1 MADKTSPR
9 RGFILIS
16 PVIDILR
23 QVVRSLR
30 RAGNRFTHSA
40 RHRRAIA
47 RLESLPRTNS
57 FLFVCHGNICR
68 SPYAAAALRSS
79 LGSSSI
85 DERRATSAGFV
96 GSGRPSP
103 SEALDVAAER
113 GVDLSRHW
121 SQMVSAEIV
130 RGADVILVMNAAQQA
145 ALRMRFRCSD
155 KVLVFGDLDPHS
167 NGSRE
172 ILDPINKPV
181 AAFRDSYDRI
191 DRCLHTLAEIIG
203 THRGRT

>member
-1 MADKTSPR
+1 M
-9 RGFILIS
+9 IS

-23 QVVRSLR
+23 QIVRSLR
-30 RAGNRFTHSA
+30 RTRNRFTHSA
-40 RHRRAIA
+40 CHRRAIA

-68 SPYAAAALRSS
+68 SPYAAEALRLS
-79 LGSSSI
+79 LGNSSI
-85 DERRATSAGFV
+85 DERRVASAGFV

-113 GVDLSRHW
+113 GVDLSRHR
-121 SQMVSAEIV
+121 SQMVSVEIV
-130 RGADVILVMNAAQQA
+130 RGADVILVMNVAQQG

-155 KVLVFGDLDPHS
+155 TVLVFGDLDPHA
-167 NGSRE
+167 NGNRE

-203 THRGRT
+203 TRRGCT

>member
-1 MADKTSPR
+1 MADETSPR

-16 PVIDILR
+16 PVIDIFR
-23 QVVRSLR
+23 QIAQSLR
-30 RAGNRFTHSA
+30 RAPNRWIHSA

-47 RLESLPRTNS
+47 HLESLQRTNS

-68 SPYAAAALRSS
+68 SPYAAAAFRSS
-79 LGSSSI
+79 LGNSSI
-85 DERRATSAGFV
+85 DERRVASAGFV

-113 GVDLSRHW
+113 GVDLSWHW

-130 RGADVILVMNAAQQA
+130 RRADVILVMNAAQQS
-145 ALRMRFRCSD
+145 ALRMRFRCSH

-172 ILDPINKPV
+172 ILDPINQPV

-191 DRCLHTLAEIIG
+191 DRCLHTLVETIG

>member
-1 MADKTSPR
+1 MADESSND
-9 RGFILIS
+9 GG
-16 PVIDILR
+16 VLR
-23 QVVRSLR
+23 QIVRKLR
-30 RAGNRFTHSA
+30 RARDRFTHLA

-47 RLESLPRTNS
+47 RLESLPRADS

-68 SPYAAAALRSS
+68 SPYAAAALRLS
-79 LGSSSI
+79 LGNSSI
-85 DERRATSAGFV
+85 DERRVASAGFV

-113 GVDLSRHW
+113 GVDLSRHR
-121 SQMVSAEIV
+121 SQMVSVEIV
-130 RGADVILVMNAAQQA
+130 RGADVILVMNVAQQG

-155 KVLVFGDLDPHS
+155 TVLVFGDLDPHA

-191 DRCLHTLAEIIG
+191 DRCLHALAEIIG
-203 THRGRT
+203 TRRGCT